1 MDELRARL
9 RRAEHDAAAA
19 RILAGGADRDVG
31 EIRTELR
38 GFRDQNNRVL
48 NAMREDLTGLRHH
61 VDDGFARIAEEFAQ
75 VDRNFLT
82 VTAKIDGLATGM
94 QVITDLLVRREQH
107 DDPSEP

>member
-61 VDDGFARIAEEFAQ
+61 VDDASPGSPRSS
-75 VDRNFLT
+75 RRW
-82 VTAKIDGLATGM
+82 TG
-94 QVITDLLVRREQH
+94 T
-107 DDPSEP
+107 S

>member
-82 VTAKIDGLATGM
+82 VTAKIDGLAAGM
-94 QVITDLLVRREQH
+94 QVITNLLVRREQH